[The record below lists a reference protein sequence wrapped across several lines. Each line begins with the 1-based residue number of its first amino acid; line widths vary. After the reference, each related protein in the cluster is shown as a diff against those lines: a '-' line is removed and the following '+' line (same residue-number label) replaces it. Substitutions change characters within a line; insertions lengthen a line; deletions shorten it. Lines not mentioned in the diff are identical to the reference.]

1 MSQLFGKV
9 AANITDARRIGL
21 GFVARHLT
29 PWRARH
35 RFSYKGRPLIIRN
48 GGVDLQ
54 VVRYLFV
61 DGEYDLVPAAK
72 AKVGARYDAILAAGK
87 TPVIVDAGG
96 NIGTT
101 AVWFAHDYPQAKVV
115 TIEMEAGNF
124 NPVGE
129 RSRLAQRHSNACG
142 HRRSGQVTVRG
153 CGGQRILG
161 LTVRTLP
168 KAGTIPV
175 VSVQQAKEAAGPN
188 GELLIVKIDIEGSER
203 ELFSGDCAWL
213 DEVQCVMIEPHD
225 WLRPQEDTSRTFQLE
240 IGKRDFSV
248 FLQSNNLIY
257 VRRH

>member
-1 MSQLFGKV
+1 MNIFGKIADNV
-9 AANITDARRIGL
+9 ADARKVGP

-29 PWRARH
+29 PWRSRH
-35 RFSYKGRPLIIRN
+35 RFSYKGRPLTIRA
-48 GGVDLQ
+48 GGVDSQ
-54 VVRYLFV
+54 VVRYLLV
-61 DGEYDLVPAAK
+61 NGEYNLVPTAK
-72 AKVGARYDAILAAGK
+72 ARVRARYDAILAAGR

-101 AVWFAHDYPQAKVV
+101 AVWFANDYPQAKVV

-124 NPVGE
+124 AILSEN
-129 RSRLAQRHSNACG
+129 
-142 HRRSGQVTVRG
+142 VRAWPNVIPLHAAIG
-153 CGGQRILG
+153 DPAKSPFVAAAGSESWAFRPDFSEG
-161 LTVRTLP
+161 
-168 KAGTIPV
+168 GTIPV

-240 IGKRDFSV
+240 IGKRNFSV

-257 VRRH
+257 VRRA